1 MTDLFLALNAEW
13 LKLKRS
19 PIVWISF
26 LAFGLAPLMAGLFM
40 LLLQYPDLA
49 GKAGSLYIK
58 ARMMNFSPE
67 WPSFLAILQQALA
80 VGGILVFGFVASWI
94 FGREFSDG
102 TLKDLLALPVRR
114 SMVVHSKFTIY
125 LIWCLGLSF
134 SNLITG
140 TLIGAVLNFEVLST
154 GFQQLTDY
162 LITSFM
168 VILSG
173 IPVAIFA
180 SWGKGY
186 LAPLGYVALTLVLAQ
201 IIAAAGFGRYFPW
214 AVPGLFSDISG
225 GMNPLTG
232 LSYVMLLLTGM
243 AGYILTLHYWKN
255 ADHLR

>member
-1 MTDLFLALNAEW
+1 MPDLMLAVKAEW

-19 PIVWISF
+19 PILWISF
-26 LAFGLAPLMAGLFM
+26 IAFGLAPLMAGLFM
-40 LLLQYPDLA
+40 LLLQNPELA
-49 GKAGSLYIK
+49 GKAGSLTIK
-58 ARMMNFSPE
+58 ARLMNFNAD
-67 WPSFLAILQQALA
+67 WPSFLAILQQALG

-102 TLKDLLALPVRR
+102 TLKDLLALPVHRGTL
-114 SMVVHSKFTIY
+114 VHAKFTIY

-134 SNLITG
+134 SNLFIG
-140 TLIGAVLNFEVLST
+140 MLIGALLNLQVLST
-154 GFQQLTDY
+154 GSQPLTDY

-173 IPVAIFA
+173 IPVAFIA

-225 GMNPLTG
+225 GMNQLTG
-232 LSYVMLLLTGM
+232 WSYGILILTGVT
-243 AGYILTLHYWKN
+243 GYILTLFHWYN
-255 ADHLR
+255 ADHSR